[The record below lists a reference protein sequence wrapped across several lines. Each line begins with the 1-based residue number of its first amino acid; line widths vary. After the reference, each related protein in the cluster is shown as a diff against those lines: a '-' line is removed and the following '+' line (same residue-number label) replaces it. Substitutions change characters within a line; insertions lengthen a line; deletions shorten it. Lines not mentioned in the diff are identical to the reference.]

1 MYIKESVISVITGRD
16 IPLRHT
22 TTDDYDKY
30 ITKTHIRL
38 PMAADELK
46 DFYMNFIAV
55 GGNVDYDP
63 NVRDIMVT
71 FLNDDEEED
80 GKKTAHVALYC
91 LRGERKVSP
100 DGEDVD

>member
-1 MYIKESVISVITGRD
+1 MYIKESAISVITGSD

-22 TTDDYDKY
+22 TTNDYNRY
-30 ITKTHIRL
+30 ITKTHTYL
-38 PMAADELK
+38 PLSADELK
-46 DFYMNFIAV
+46 DVYMDFVVA

-63 NVRDIMVT
+63 NVKDIMIT
-71 FLNDDEEED
+71 FLNDDEEN
-80 GKKTAHVALYC
+80 GKRTAHVTLYC